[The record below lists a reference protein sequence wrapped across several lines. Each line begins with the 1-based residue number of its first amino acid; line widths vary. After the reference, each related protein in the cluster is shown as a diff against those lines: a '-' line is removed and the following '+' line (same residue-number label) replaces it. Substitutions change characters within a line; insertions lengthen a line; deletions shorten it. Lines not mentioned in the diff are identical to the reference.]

1 MERGSELEFA
11 NIIALFDQDRRVLS
25 PAYYRFSNSPSVA
38 HSVRQPWAI
47 EFKTGVEIDP
57 FGRSDARLPIF
68 FATFGENPSR
78 RVFAR
83 LPISVGALL

>member
-1 MERGSELEFA
+1 M
-11 NIIALFDQDRRVLS
+11 
-25 PAYYRFSNSPSVA
+25 A

-68 FATFGENPSR
+68 FATFGENPSG